1 MCKILIN
8 EVMLGKRSVGFECYS
23 METGE
28 IIGLTEKQVKD
39 LMKAGNKVM
48 GFAIGEDGQL
58 EIDRAFCRNI
68 MCKTGISTLTPKFET
83 DCIVNLM
90 FTVLGKTGEGYE
102 AVSSRFW
109 HGSLPEAKLKTLHE
123 LGAVNG
129 IQVDGKGVITLCM
142 DKDTSGTNDRQKT
155 KGLGQEGKKEQ
166 AGAS

>member
-39 LMKAGNKVM
+39 LIKAGNKVM

-90 FTVLGKTGEGYE
+90 FTVLGKTEDGYE

-109 HGSLPEAKLKTLHE
+109 HGSLSEAKLKTLHE

-129 IQVDGKGVITLCM
+129 IQVDGKGTITICM
-142 DKDTSGTNDRQKT
+142 DKNTAGTNDKQKP